1 METINR
7 RPHHHHDSSSMSGIL
22 APEARKPPAKDYHR
36 ENIQMMHAREQE
48 IQRKREEEIKK
59 TQSPPE

>member
-7 RPHHHHDSSSMSGIL
+7 RAHHHHDSSSMSGIL

-36 ENIQMMHAREQE
+36 ENI
-48 IQRKREEEIKK
+48 
-59 TQSPPE
+59 